1 MKRNKEDFVCYCM
14 EVTYGSILEAIKK
27 GAKTPDEITD
37 QTDACLS
44 CGMCIE
50 TIEEILEEAL
60 SK

>member
-1 MKRNKEDFVCYCM
+1 M